1 MASPKIM
8 IVDDES
14 EFAATLAERLEL
26 RGLEVTTAD
35 CGEQAIGIVRG
46 GWSPDVVL
54 LDLKMPGLDGLETL
68 ELIKNYDP
76 SIEVIILTG
85 HGSVASGISGMQRG
99 VFDYLM
105 KPVDLGELL
114 GKLELAVKKR
124 RAGGR

>member
-1 MASPKIM
+1 MAGTKIM

-26 RGLEVTTAD
+26 RGLEVITAD
-35 CGEQAIGIVRG
+35 CGEQAIANVRE
-46 GWSPDVVL
+46 GWNPDVVL

-68 ELIKNYDP
+68 ELIKNHDP

-85 HGSVASGISGMQRG
+85 HGSVASGINGMKRG

-114 GKLELAVKKR
+114 GKLDQAVKKR
-124 RAGGR
+124 RAGQ